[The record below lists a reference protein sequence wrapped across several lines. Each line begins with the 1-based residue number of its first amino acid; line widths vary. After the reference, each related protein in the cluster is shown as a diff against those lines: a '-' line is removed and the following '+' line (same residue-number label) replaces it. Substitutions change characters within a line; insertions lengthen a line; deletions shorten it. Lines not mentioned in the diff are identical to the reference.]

1 MQFLIFLWTS
11 MRISE
16 RHWSTYIYTWSS
28 LFPLPFSPPC
38 PCPAPADHFP
48 SHWPSSECL
57 PPEALLSFPWGFS
70 IPYQSLLPSSLTS
83 THTHSTLFK
92 GLCKIRSTKP
102 HVLDLSMSASGIW
115 SASHCCSFNLI
126 ISQIDHEVKR
136 EQWAL
141 GPDSVPAAQSWAS
154 RLCCP
159 FWVFAL

>member
-1 MQFLIFLWTS
+1 

-16 RHWSTYIYTWSS
+16 HHWSTFVYTWSS

-38 PCPAPADHFP
+38 PCPVPADHFP
-48 SHWPSSECL
+48 SHWPSSERL
-57 PPEALLSFPWGFS
+57 SPVALLSFPL
-70 IPYQSLLPSSLTS
+70 PYQSLLPSSLTS

-92 GLCKIRSTKP
+92 ELCKIRSKIRCKIRSTKP
-102 HVLDLSMSASGIW
+102 HVLGLSMRASGIW

-126 ISQIDHEVKR
+126 ISQTDHEAKR

-141 GPDSVPAAQSWAS
+141 GPDSVPAGQSWAS